1 MPSGHL
7 TAQEREVIGQMR
19 YAGHGLAAIAEKLER
34 NKSTLLLIDGRR
46 SHNFS
51 CI

>member
-34 NKSTLLLIDGRR
+34 NKSTISRELSRNR
-46 SHNFS
+46 SAAGP
-51 CI
+51 